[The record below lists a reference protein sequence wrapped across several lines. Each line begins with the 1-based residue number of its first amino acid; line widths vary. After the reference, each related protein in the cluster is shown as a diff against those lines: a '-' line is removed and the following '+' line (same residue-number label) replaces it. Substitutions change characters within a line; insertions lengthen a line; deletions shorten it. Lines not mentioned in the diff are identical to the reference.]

1 MRLNYD
7 LTAYYIKIKMEK
19 MSSLTG
25 NLPTKKAGMHRVFR
39 LFKMYILFSFPVP
52 PAQTQL
58 APVPSGFD
66 TYGFLHNAGNR
77 RGFGK
82 SGRWILLHDTVFDAP
97 CRVV

>member
-1 MRLNYD
+1 MTGFDAFMRLNYD

-25 NLPTKKAGMHRVFR
+25 NLPIRKPEYKMHSGF
-39 LFKMYILFSFPVP
+39 LKCIYFSVP

-66 TYGFLHNAGNR
+66 IRFPAQCGQPPWFRQVGSMD
-77 RGFGK
+77 F
-82 SGRWILLHDTVFDAP
+82 AP
-97 CRVV
+97 

>member
-25 NLPTKKAGMHRVFR
+25 NLPIRKPEYKMHSGF
-39 LFKMYILFSFPVP
+39 LKCIYFSVP

-97 CRVV
+97 CRAV